1 MIKTWKYENG
11 VKDGYSVYNTYMS
24 QILSSTRPNWLFY
37 TRGPNILIEG

>member
-24 QILSSTRPNWLFY
+24 QILSSTRPNWLFLY
-37 TRGPNILIEG
+37 